1 MYITRRAKNYIKK
14 TAQKQ
19 NFSLQKNSFD
29 VLYRYSL
36 LAKEQEYRLLF
47 CRMLMYNKDAEVC
60 NANYKH
66 LPIQV
71 SQAYAAKLVL
81 NDSNDIHNAFLMS
94 LGHEM
99 THKDNDIK
107 VIKGMFIKNGTKFL
121 AHVNE
126 VHADFGAVQK
136 LANNNREKQLKAM
149 KYKQSYKKNVDVSD
163 FCHPSWNQRYNYIE
177 KYNFDEKLIRQI
189 AADVGCTN
197 EKLIEKA
204 IRYFDIIRLN

>member
-36 LAKEQEYRLLF
+36 LAKEQECQLLF

-81 NDSNDIHNAFLMS
+81 NDSDDIHNAFLMS
-94 LGHEM
+94 LGHEI

-107 VIKGMFIKNGTKFL
+107 VIKGMFIKNGIRFL

-149 KYKQSYKKNVDVSD
+149 KYKQSYKKNVDISD
-163 FCHPSWNQRYNYIE
+163 FYHPSWNQRYNYIE

-189 AADVGCTN
+189 AVDVGCTN
-197 EKLIEKA
+197 ENLIHKA
-204 IRYFDIIRLN
+204 VCHFDIIRLN

>member
-1 MYITRRAKNYIKK
+1 
-14 TAQKQ
+14 
-19 NFSLQKNSFD
+19 
-29 VLYRYSL
+29 
-36 LAKEQEYRLLF
+36 
-47 CRMLMYNKDAEVC
+47 
-60 NANYKH
+60 
-66 LPIQV
+66 
-71 SQAYAAKLVL
+71 
-81 NDSNDIHNAFLMS
+81 MS

-204 IRYFDIIRLN
+204 IRHFDIIRLN

>member
-1 MYITRRAKNYIKK
+1 M
-14 TAQKQ
+14 
-19 NFSLQKNSFD
+19 
-29 VLYRYSL
+29 

-197 EKLIEKA
+197 EKLI
-204 IRYFDIIRLN
+204 